1 MSTLAVGTIKS
12 VSSAA
17 PVFQNTSG
25 TEKGQLATCWI
36 NFTGINTIAI
46 KDSFN
51 VSSITDNGVGNY
63 QVTFANSMAN
73 DDYAVSVTGS
83 VSPHANGTHGTPY
96 SSVLSTSSFTMRFFN
111 AQASGSVTDKNDVS
125 CIVLGGS

>member
-1 MSTLAVGTIKS
+1 MSTLNVGTIKS
-12 VSSAA
+12 ISSDA

-25 TEKGQLATCWI
+25 TEKGQLCTCWI
-36 NFTGINTIAI
+36 NFTGVNTIAI

-51 VSSITDNGVGNY
+51 VSSITDSGVGMY
-63 QVTFANSMAN
+63 GVSFSNSMAN

-83 VSPHANGTHGTPY
+83 VSPHANNTHGVPY
-96 SSVLSTSSFTMRFFN
+96 SSVLSTSSFTMRFF
-111 AQASGSVTDKNDVS
+111 ADHSGGSVTDKNDVS